1 MRNKFADA
9 AKAKSELP
17 RKECIPY
24 ITKDDTSIKYDW
36 FTQEEFQKAGYIQLN
51 LSGFTDHKD
60 E

>member
-36 FTQEEFQKAGYIQLN
+36 FTQEEFQKTG
-51 LSGFTDHKD
+51 
-60 E
+60 